1 MVVRAVC
8 FDLDN
13 TLWDVRPVI
22 RRAEQAMYDLL
33 ATRYP
38 RVVAAL
44 TAEDLREARVRIAE
58 TFPQMRHDFTFL
70 RQQALRDHARDFG
83 YPEIM
88 VEEAFAAFIRARN
101 QVELYPDVR
110 PGLDLLFAQYRLFT
124 VTNGNADLEQIGLAH
139 YFERML
145 AARQAGA
152 LKPDPAIFRQ
162 VVAGSGLALHEVV
175 YVGDDPELD
184 VEGAR
189 RAGMQAIWM
198 NRDDAR
204 WPSGLEQPVHMV
216 RSVVDLIPL
225 LSALGSRRSAGSA

>member
-1 MVVRAVC
+1 MVIRAVC

-13 TLWDVRPVI
+13 TLWDVWPVI
-22 RRAEQAMYDLL
+22 HRAEQAMYDLL
-33 ATRYP
+33 STRYP

-44 TAEDLREARVRIAE
+44 TAEKLREARLQVAE
-58 TFPQMRHDFTFL
+58 AFPQMRHDFTFL
-70 RQQALRDHARDFG
+70 RQQALREHARDFG

-88 VEEAFAAFIRARN
+88 VEEAFDVFIRARN

-110 PGLDLLFAQYRLFT
+110 PGLDLLRKQYRLFT
-124 VTNGNADLEQIGLAH
+124 ATNGNADLKQIGLAH

-152 LKPDPAIFRQ
+152 LKPDPAIFQ
-162 VVAGSGLALHEVV
+162 QIVDGSDLALDEVV

-198 NRDDAR
+198 NRNEAR
-204 WPSGLEQPVHMV
+204 WPSELEPPAHAV
-216 RSVVDLIPL
+216 RSVEELVPI
-225 LSALGSRRSAGSA
+225 LSALGSSRSTGSA